1 MSCDSNC
8 NQCGSSKACGE
19 LKKFF
24 ARGGII
30 KHIVGVMSGKGGVGK
45 STITS
50 LLASNFNKKG
60 YKVGILDADITGP
73 SIPHSFGIS
82 GRLEADDNK
91 MFIPLESKNGIK
103 IVSTN
108 LILENESD
116 PVLWRGPIL
125 GGAVKQFYDSTKW
138 GTLDYL
144 FIDMPP
150 GTSDV
155 ALTIFQSIPLDGII
169 MVTTPQSL
177 VEMVV
182 DKAINMAQKMNV
194 KVLGMVENYSYVLCN
209 ECNNKIEIF
218 GHSRLEE
225 VSKKFDILPL
235 GKMPIDTK
243 LVNLMDNGKI
253 EEYDTNELDFAT
265 SSIEAY
271 L

>member
-8 NQCGSSKACGE
+8 SSCKSNNACGE
-19 LKKFF
+19 LKKFL
-24 ARGGII
+24 AKGGII

-45 STITS
+45 STVTS
-50 LLASNFNKKG
+50 LLASSLNKRG

-73 SIPHSFGIS
+73 SIPHSFGVS
-82 GRLEADDNK
+82 GRLEANENK
-91 MFIPLESKNGIK
+91 LFIPLTSKGGIK

-138 GTLDYL
+138 GSLDYL

-155 ALTIFQSIPLDGII
+155 ALTIFQSIPLDGVI

-182 DKAINMAQKMNV
+182 DKAINMANKMNV
-194 KVLGMVENYSYVLCN
+194 KVLGIVENYSYVLCN
-209 ECNNKIEIF
+209 ECKNKIEIF
-218 GHSRLEE
+218 GKSRLEE
-225 VSKKFDILPL
+225 VSKKYNILPL
-235 GKMPIDTK
+235 AKLPIDTK
-243 LVNLMDNGKI
+243 LVSLMDEGKI
-253 EEYDTNELDFAT
+253 EEYDTEELDYAI
-265 SSIEAY
+265 SIIETC